1 MTAAS
6 NPPRGRPA
14 GAVDVTPSH
23 PPAPLPASVERWLA
37 GLETQRDL
45 SPHTLSSYRRE
56 LTVLQRLAA
65 LDEPPVAIERLQDPH
80 IRRYAARLHARGL
93 GPRSIARALSAW
105 RGYFGWLA
113 VHGDGAGNPV
123 ADVRAPKPGKRL
135 PKALSESMTRQLLE
149 SSTPTDDAERT
160 ALALRDAAIF
170 ELFYSSGLR
179 LAELVGLDVAPATGA
194 RRDARQD
201 ARQDANGAKQPNAA
215 GHESVGWIDLVGHEV
230 TVTGKGRKRRVV
242 PVGGKAREALGRW
255 LAVRGAWVK
264 ADPHP
269 LFLSIRGERL
279 SGRSIQ
285 VRLKAHA
292 QAAGIPADVHPH
304 VLRHSF
310 ASHLLQASGDLRG
323 VQELLGHASIA
334 ATQVYT
340 SLDFRRLAEVYDAA
354 HPRARR
360 K

>member
-1 MTAAS
+1 MSSSSA
-6 NPPRGRPA
+6 
-14 GAVDVTPSH
+14 PSL
-23 PPAPLPASVERWLA
+23 APSIERWLA

-56 LTVLQRLAA
+56 LLVLQGLAA
-65 LDEPPVAIERLQDPH
+65 HEAPPVAVERLKDAH
-80 IRRYAARLHARGL
+80 IRRFAARLHARGL

-113 VHGDGAGNPV
+113 LYEEGTGNPV

-135 PKALSESMTRQLLE
+135 PKALSETMTRQLLE
-149 SSTPTDDAERT
+149 SPTSTSDGIEPEAIV
-160 ALALRDAAIF
+160 LRDAAIH

-179 LAELVGLDVAPATGA
+179 LAELVGLDVAHAHDAT
-194 RRDARQD
+194 
-201 ARQDANGAKQPNAA
+201 
-215 GHESVGWIDLVGHEV
+215 HESIGWIDLDGGEV
-230 TVTGKGRKRRVV
+230 TVTGKGRKRRAV
-242 PVGGKAREALGRW
+242 PFGSKAREAIERW
-255 LAVRGAWVK
+255 LAIRGDWVRG
-264 ADPHP
+264 DPHP
-269 LFLSIRGERL
+269 LFLSTRGERL

-285 VRLKAHA
+285 TRLKARA

-340 SLDFRRLAEVYDAA
+340 SLDFKRLAEVYDAA